1 MSPSARFRPLSV
13 LIAVLLILSQ
23 LMSAAGS
30 ARSSNNQPIASNRT
44 ATQREKPA
52 RNLFRG
58 QSADKPNPDE
68 AEEDDPYAR
77 DDAFYS
83 RRAAGDHP
91 ISVAE
96 AAALR
101 EQAAALVLATQKYR
115 PRASARRRSAVHGP
129 SSAPTRSSRAARVRQ
144 ASSRCRVVP
153 LRWRYDRPRPSPPT
167 WARWAAACGLRRH

>member
-1 MSPSARFRPLSV
+1 MSPSTRFRRLSV

-83 RRAAGDHP
+83 RRTAGDHP

-101 EQAAALVLATQKYR
+101 EQAAALVLANQKVS
-115 PRASARRRSAVHGP
+115 PAGIGPAFSGAWSALGPNPIVEGSQGAAGILAMSGRATALAIR
-129 SSAPTRSSRAARVRQ
+129 
-144 ASSRCRVVP
+144 
-153 LRWRYDRPRPSPPT
+153 
-167 WARWAAACGLRRH
+167 